1 MNSMNDP
8 SRRKFIGKLAAATGV
23 TAGLSAM
30 SLPMLAGTT
39 AVDSKVYKDA
49 DVWFKK
55 VKGSHRVVY
64 DAPQPHDGFSFIWSW
79 AFYNTNN
86 QTGTQDN
93 DMTAV
98 VVLRHNAIP
107 FAMEDKVWKK
117 YKLGQAF
124 KITDNT
130 TGAAAERNPYYM
142 PKDGDYPMPGIDG
155 IKALQERGV
164 MVCVCNLALT
174 VDSAMVAQSMGLD
187 PEVATQEWKAAV
199 LPGIQVVPS
208 GVWALGRAQENGCG
222 YIFAG

>member
-1 MNSMNDP
+1 MNDP
-8 SRRKFIGKLAAATGV
+8 SRRKFISKLAAATGA

-30 SLPMLAGTT
+30 SLPMLAGTA
-39 AVDSKVYKDA
+39 AVDPRVYKDA

-55 VKGSHRVVY
+55 VKGSHRIVY

-79 AFYNTNN
+79 SFYNTNN

-117 YKLGQAF
+117 YKLGEAF

-130 TGAAAERNPYYM
+130 TGAAAERNPYYI
-142 PKDGDYPMPGIDG
+142 PKKGDYPMPGIDG
-155 IKALQERGV
+155 LKALQERGV

-187 PEVATQEWKAAV
+187 PEVATKEWKEAV